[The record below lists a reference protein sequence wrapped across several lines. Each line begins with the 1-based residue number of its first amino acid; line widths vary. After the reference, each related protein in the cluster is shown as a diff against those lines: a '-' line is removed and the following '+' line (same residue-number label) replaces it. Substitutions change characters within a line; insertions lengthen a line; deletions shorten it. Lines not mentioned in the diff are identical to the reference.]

1 MMAKRLSERQ
11 KNVYNFIQT
20 HTQRHGYPPTVREIG
35 EAIGVKSTS
44 LVTYYLKQLEERGL
58 ITREASK
65 SRAIL
70 LTQERK
76 LSDTIPVNIED
87 QNVLSVP
94 FLGYIAAGLPIN
106 VDALPESELDTIQIN
121 RALFK
126 REYSDLYA
134 LEVQGNSMI
143 DALINDG
150 DMVILQHQQTIDNGQ
165 MAAVW
170 LKSREETTLKK
181 VYREGKQ
188 IRLQPANP
196 SMAPIYVPSNDV
208 EIQGKVV
215 LVIRRLG

>member
-1 MMAKRLSERQ
+1 MKKELSERQ
-11 KNVYNFIQT
+11 QNVLNFIRA
-20 HTQRHGYPPTVREIG
+20 HMKMRGYPPTVREIG
-35 EAIGVKSTS
+35 EAVGVKSTS

-70 LTQERK
+70 LTQKSIVPE
-76 LSDTIPVNIED
+76 SIPVQINNR
-87 QNVLSVP
+87 NVISVP

-106 VDALPESELDTIQIN
+106 VDALPESELDAIQIN
-121 RALFK
+121 KALFK
-126 REYSDLYA
+126 REFSDLYA

-181 VYREGKQ
+181 VYQERKRN
-188 IRLQPANP
+188 RLQPANP
-196 SMAPIYVPSNDV
+196 TMEPIYVAANDV

-215 LVIRRLG
+215 LVIRRLD

>member
-1 MMAKRLSERQ
+1 MKKELSERQ
-11 KNVYNFIQT
+11 HNVYHYIQN
-20 HTQRHGYPPTVREIG
+20 HTKKNGYPPTVREIG

-44 LVTYYLKQLEERGL
+44 LVSYYLKQLEERGL

-70 LTQERK
+70 LTRT
-76 LSDTIPVNIED
+76 SDSPESIPVEIED
-87 QNVLSVP
+87 MNVISVP

-106 VDALPESELDTIQIN
+106 VDALPESELDAIQIN

-126 REYSDLYA
+126 REFSDLYA

-150 DMVILQHQQTIDNGQ
+150 DMVILQHQETIDNGQ

-196 SMAPIYVPSNDV
+196 TMKPIYVPANDV

-215 LVIRRLG
+215 LVIRRLD

>member
-1 MMAKRLSERQ
+1 MKKELSERQ
-11 KNVYNFIQT
+11 QNVYTFIQT
-20 HTQRHGYPPTVREIG
+20 HTKMHGYPPTVREIG

-44 LVTYYLKQLEERGL
+44 LVSYYLKQLEERGL

-70 LTQERK
+70 LTQA
-76 LSDTIPVNIED
+76 SDSPESIPVQID
-87 QNVLSVP
+87 DINVISVP

-106 VDALPESELDTIQIN
+106 VDALPESELDAIQIN

-126 REYSDLYA
+126 REFSDLYA

-196 SMAPIYVPSNDV
+196 TMKPIYVPANDV

-215 LVIRRLG
+215 LVIRRLD

>member
-1 MMAKRLSERQ
+1 MKKELSERQ
-11 KNVYNFIQT
+11 RNAFDFIKNHMQMN
-20 HTQRHGYPPTVREIG
+20 GYPPTVREIG

-70 LTQERK
+70 LTDESE
-76 LSDTIPVNIED
+76 LSDSIPVEMD
-87 QNVLSVP
+87 DVNVMSIP

-106 VDALPESELDTIQIN
+106 VDALPESELDTVQIN

-181 VYREGKQ
+181 VYREGKK

-196 SMAPIYVPSNDV
+196 TMEPIYVPAHDV

>member
-1 MMAKRLSERQ
+1 MKKELSERQ
-11 KNVYNFIQT
+11 QNVFNFIQT
-20 HTQRHGYPPTVREIG
+20 HIKVHGYPPTVREIG

-70 LTQERK
+70 LTQESG
-76 LSDTIPVNIED
+76 LSESIPVQID
-87 QNVLSVP
+87 DSHVISVP

-106 VDALPESELDTIQIN
+106 VDALPESDIDAVQIN
-121 RALFK
+121 KALFK
-126 REYSDLYA
+126 REFANLYA

-196 SMAPIYVPSNDV
+196 TMKPFYVPANDV

-215 LVIRRLG
+215 LVIRRLD

>member
-1 MMAKRLSERQ
+1 MKKELSERQ
-11 KNVYNFIQT
+11 QNVLNFIRA
-20 HTQRHGYPPTVREIG
+20 HMKMRGYPPTVREIG
-35 EAIGVKSTS
+35 EAVGVKSTS

-70 LTQERK
+70 LTQKSIVPE
-76 LSDTIPVNIED
+76 SIPVQIDNR
-87 QNVLSVP
+87 NVISVP

-106 VDALPESELDTIQIN
+106 VDALPESELDAIQIN
-121 RALFK
+121 KALFK
-126 REYSDLYA
+126 REFSNLYA

-181 VYREGKQ
+181 VYQEGKR

-196 SMAPIYVPSNDV
+196 TMEPIYVAANDV

-215 LVIRRLG
+215 LVIRRLD

>member
-1 MMAKRLSERQ
+1 MKKELSERQ
-11 KNVYNFIQT
+11 QNVFNFIRAHMQMN
-20 HTQRHGYPPTVREIG
+20 GYPPTVREIG

-44 LVTYYLKQLEERGL
+44 LVTYYLKQLEQRGL

-70 LTQERK
+70 LTQE
-76 LSDTIPVNIED
+76 SGFSESIPVEINDLNLI
-87 QNVLSVP
+87 SVP

-106 VDALPESELDTIQIN
+106 VDALPESELDTVQIN
-121 RALFK
+121 KALFK
-126 REYSDLYA
+126 REFSDLYA

-143 DALINDG
+143 DALIHDG

-181 VYREGKQ
+181 VYREGKKV
-188 IRLQPANP
+188 RLQPANP
-196 SMAPIYVPSNDV
+196 TMDPIFVPANDV

-215 LVIRRLG
+215 LVIRRLD